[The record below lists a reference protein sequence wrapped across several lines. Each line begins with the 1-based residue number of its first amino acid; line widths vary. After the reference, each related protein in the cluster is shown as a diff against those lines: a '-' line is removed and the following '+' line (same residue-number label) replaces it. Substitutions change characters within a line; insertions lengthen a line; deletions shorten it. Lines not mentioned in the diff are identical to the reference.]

1 MPFIHS
7 TIQKKKGHN
16 ELKKKLKKILSIA
29 LAAVILVSIPCTEA
43 KAAEEIE
50 TVADDV
56 VELEAYLKES
66 DDYQVP
72 DYSFYAVT
80 FNTASITMSFGSSGM
95 VIDFETGM
103 NREASVV
110 GVKDI
115 KIQKKVWYGWTTV
128 ATSTGAEN
136 YNRHSCIVGVTY
148 SGAEIGETYR
158 VSCVHYGTVNGESRE
173 LANETSGFVFTY

>member
-1 MPFIHS
+1 M
-7 TIQKKKGHN
+7 KKR
-16 ELKKKLKKILSIA
+16 LKRFLSIA
-29 LAAVILVSIPCTEA
+29 LAAVILISLPCTEA
-43 KAAEEIE
+43 RAAEEIQ

-56 VELEAYLKES
+56 VELEAHVKNVE
-66 DDYQVP
+66 YQAP
-72 DYSFYAVT
+72 DFSFYAVT
-80 FNTASITMSFGSSGM
+80 FNDAAITMSFGSSGI
-95 VIDFETGM
+95 VIDFETTM

-128 ATSTGAEN
+128 ATSNGAEG
-136 YNRHSCIVGVTY
+136 YNRYGCTVEIIY

-158 VSCVHYGTVNGESRE
+158 VSCVHYGTVNGEYRE

>member
-1 MPFIHS
+1 MPFVHS
-7 TIQKKKGHN
+7 IIQKKKGYIKLRKR
-16 ELKKKLKKILSIA
+16 LKRLLGIA
-29 LAAVILVSIPCTEA
+29 LAAVLVISVPCAEA
-43 KAAEEIE
+43 KAAEEIQ
-50 TVADDV
+50 TVAEDV
-56 VELEAYLKES
+56 VELEAHVKEV
-66 DDYQVP
+66 DYQAP

-80 FNTASITMSFGSSGM
+80 INDAIITMSFGSSGI
-95 VIDFETGM
+95 VFDFETTM

-128 ATSTGAEN
+128 ATSSGAEE
-136 YNRHSCIVGVTY
+136 YNCYGCTIGLTY